1 MDELIQ
7 YLEQSVEN
15 VRGVDMVPLSVAIQ
29 AVQTASSMNLLES
42 VEQMTADL
50 MQSINQYGSQNEQ

>member
-1 MDELIQ
+1 MDELMQ
-7 YLEQSVEN
+7 YLQGN
-15 VRGVDMVPLSVAIQ
+15 VRSLDGVDMVPLSVAIQ
-29 AVQTASSMNLLES
+29 AVQTASSINLLDS

>member
-29 AVQTASSMNLLES
+29 AVQTASSINLLDS

-50 MQSINQYGSQNEQ
+50 MQSINQYGSQNEE

>member
-29 AVQTASSMNLLES
+29 AVQTASSINLLDS

>member
-29 AVQTASSMNLLES
+29 AVQTASSMNLLDS

>member
-15 VRGVDMVPLSVAIQ
+15 VRGVDMIPLSVAIQ

-50 MQSINQYGSQNEQ
+50 MQSINQYGSQNEE